1 MGYGYFTFEELQ
13 WAEDGRL
20 ITDSTRD
27 YKIPCVMDVPEKF
40 NVTFL
45 RNSRNLKAVY
55 SSKVRKL
62 ILMLFCKTDV
72 DVNYDCLIPHPSE
85 CLAWA
90 HDLILPAIIFR
101 LKGAMK

>member
-13 WAEDGRL
+13 WAEDGTL

-62 ILMLFCKTDV
+62 FLMLFSIQM
-72 DVNYDCLIPHPSE
+72 LM
-85 CLAWA
+85 
-90 HDLILPAIIFR
+90 LILSVLSHTHLNA
-101 LKGAMK
+101 

>member
-1 MGYGYFTFEELQ
+1 MMGYGYFTFEELK

-20 ITDSTRD
+20 ITDGTPN

-55 SSKVRKL
+55 SSKVRKF
-62 ILMLFCKTDV
+62 ILMF
-72 DVNYDCLIPHPSE
+72 
-85 CLAWA
+85 
-90 HDLILPAIIFR
+90 
-101 LKGAMK
+101 